1 MGSVRLLI
9 RRGNN
14 IKMEPQEPVGPG
26 WVARD
31 ISEIKPGAFQ
41 AMRSLENQYDSLRQE
56 DVRDKATT
64 DPMHKYYKRL
74 LPKPRDPEYRGKY
87 QRPEREEDYRNPKPR
102 GLKYETSD
110 RGLALV
116 ENFMKQ
122 RNPGSTDLSQLKTQF
137 REEALRESDQ
147 VRSRIKPNSAHKVY
161 AWRDL
166 LEERELKSQN
176 YSCTKLPSEVFM
188 PDKTK
193 HLLTLFHKDHQAQ
206 GKVKRMNGYWQVPR
220 LGPTPTRDRYGL
232 KILNNLQLESQ
243 TEVKAQTCK
252 GTKDYH
258 YSWPYTDTN
267 AGESIKDWVKVD

>member
-14 IKMEPQEPVGPG
+14 IKMMDTVEPQDQEPVGPG

-41 AMRSLENQYDSLRQE
+41 AMRSLENQFDSLRKD
-56 DVRDKATT
+56 DVRERATT
-64 DPMHKYYKRL
+64 DPMYKYYKRL

-122 RNPGSTDLSQLKTQF
+122 R
-137 REEALRESDQ
+137 
-147 VRSRIKPNSAHKVY
+147 
-161 AWRDL
+161 
-166 LEERELKSQN
+166 
-176 YSCTKLPSEVFM
+176 
-188 PDKTK
+188 
-193 HLLTLFHKDHQAQ
+193 
-206 GKVKRMNGYWQVPR
+206 
-220 LGPTPTRDRYGL
+220 
-232 KILNNLQLESQ
+232 
-243 TEVKAQTCK
+243 
-252 GTKDYH
+252 
-258 YSWPYTDTN
+258 
-267 AGESIKDWVKVD
+267 